1 MKDVST
7 ISKDDSEEK
16 ASIRNIKKDN
26 INSKGKINML
36 KPIKTFI
43 SDKYTY
49 EDYLNL
55 RFELN
60 STEDIWKKAI
70 EIFVDRIESRYFFA
84 IDKLIENPDRNQ
96 MRKLGFAIV
105 TLQCSLI
112 DTLSKFRYGLNKQKN
127 QERFTSFLQE
137 YFIFDSNAEVL
148 AKKVYKDIRCGLV
161 HSGSTDNMSGLS
173 CDLRKLVTILPNEAI
188 SLDIIVLDNKLRSYF
203 SEYIKKLKD
212 KEESELRENFVQIMN
227 EVCKV

>member
-70 EIFVDRIESRYFFA
+70 EIFVDRIKSRYFFA

-127 QERFTSFLQE
+127 QERFTSFLQQ

-161 HSGSTDNMSGLS
+161 HSGATDNMSGLS
-173 CDLRKLVTILPNEAI
+173 CDLSKLVTILPNEAI

>member
-1 MKDVST
+1 MSNKIWIIQII
-7 ISKDDSEEK
+7 ISL
-16 ASIRNIKKDN
+16 
-26 INSKGKINML
+26 NSKGKINML

-55 RFELN
+55 KFELN
-60 STEDIWKKAI
+60 STEDIWEKAI
-70 EIFVDRIESRYFFA
+70 DIFIDRIESRYFLA
-84 IDKLIENPDRNQ
+84 IDKLMENRNRYQ
-96 MRKLGFAIV
+96 MRKFGFAIV

-112 DTLSKFRYGLNKQKN
+112 DTLSKFRYGLDKQKN

-173 CDLRKLVTILPNEAI
+173 CDLHKLVTILPNEAI
-188 SLDIIVLDNKLRSYF
+188 SLDIIVLDNKLRTYF
-203 SEYIKKLKD
+203 SEYIEKLKD
-212 KEESELRENFVQIMN
+212 KKESELRENFVQIMN
-227 EVCKV
+227 EVCKI